1 MQMLFQ
7 SITIKGYKLS
17 WVFYGLCL
25 LMMSCGKKQV
35 ELEIKKVSAAP
46 VVDGQ
51 IDKLWDAVAWT
62 DVGVTPTDSA
72 KKANLSGRFKVLR
85 DQANFYFLFDV
96 LDDVKFRR
104 PLPKSALEA
113 KYDFIGQGMNDC
125 IVVTFVVGD
134 TKKTTEDN
142 RIMYIYDYNTVV
154 VNSKPTTISD
164 FKVGQA
170 NVAGGYVIEASVPF
184 KEIKYE
190 LGKDLPI
197 VAKVA
202 IMDNDSTAAAEDSV
216 TLPTKTIVW
225 GTPLVWGTKDL
236 GKLIIKP

>member
-1 MQMLFQ
+1 MLFQ

-17 WVFYGLCL
+17 WVFYGVCL

-35 ELEIKKVSAAP
+35 ELEIKKASNAP
-46 VVDGQ
+46 VVDGK
-51 IDKLWDAVAWT
+51 IDKQWDALAWT
-62 DVGVTPTDSA
+62 DVGVNPTESA
-72 KKANLSGRFKVLR
+72 KKANLSGRFKILR
-85 DQANFYFLFDV
+85 DQDNFYFLFDV
-96 LDDVKFRR
+96 IDDVKFRR

-154 VNSKPTTISD
+154 VNFKPTNLSD

-170 NVAGGYVIEASVPF
+170 NVPGGYVIEASVPF

-190 LGKDLPI
+190 LGKDIPI
-197 VAKVA
+197 VAKVV
-202 IMDNDSTAAAEDSV
+202 IMDNDSTSAAEESV